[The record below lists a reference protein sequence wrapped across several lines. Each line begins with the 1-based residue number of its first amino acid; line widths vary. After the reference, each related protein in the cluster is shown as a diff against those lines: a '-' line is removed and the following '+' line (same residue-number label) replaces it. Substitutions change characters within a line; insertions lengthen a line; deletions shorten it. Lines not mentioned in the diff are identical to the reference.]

1 MKIEL
6 VKASSRPSV
15 REAPAE
21 GEAVKK
27 KGKQRST
34 VLYELPQQFVYRRAF
49 SEVNLLEAMSEPGFN
64 FKEGISYNF
73 ITGGDVDQLTYLK
86 AILLQQPLH
95 YCLAST
101 WCMAAAD
108 ILQFREWVEGGK
120 IEHLDFYVGEIF
132 GQSYAVELNMLQ
144 ALYEDYPNL
153 GRIAIF
159 RNHSKCFAGYGDKWA
174 FVVQSSANIN
184 TNPRTEQACISID
197 RGLFDFYKEFF
208 DGIKTS

>member
-1 MKIEL
+1 MQIEL
-6 VKASSRPSV
+6 IKPSSRPSV
-15 REAPAE
+15 REAAAPAD
-21 GEAVKK
+21 APRK

-49 SEVNLLEAMSEPGFN
+49 SECQLLESFSEPSFS
-64 FKEGISYNF
+64 FKPGYSYNF

-95 YCLAST
+95 YLLAST

-144 ALYEDYPNL
+144 ALYDDYPEL

-159 RNHSKCFAGYGDKWA
+159 RNHSKCFAGYGDKWP

-184 TNPRTEQACISID
+184 TNPRTEQACISLD
-197 RGLFDFYKEFF
+197 QGLFEFYKEFY
-208 DGIKTS
+208 DGIRT